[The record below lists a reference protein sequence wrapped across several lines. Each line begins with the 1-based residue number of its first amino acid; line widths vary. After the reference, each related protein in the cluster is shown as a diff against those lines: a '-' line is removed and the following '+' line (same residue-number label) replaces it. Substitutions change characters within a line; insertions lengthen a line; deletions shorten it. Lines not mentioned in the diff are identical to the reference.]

1 MTVSHFWREPGES
14 GGPREVWG
22 DGQSPRSG
30 GVAPPARRLLIDLT
44 PLRRS
49 RDFRHLVWGELVS
62 VLGNQLTTVAVP
74 YQVYQLTRSSLAV
87 GLVSITQLFPLIAGS
102 LLGGSVVDAMDRR
115 RLLMIAQVLMAACS
129 AGLAVNAD
137 LGPALWPLFVLPA
150 LAAGFSGLDSAGRNA
165 IVPNL
170 VRRSEV
176 ATANSIFQALFQ
188 FGLVAGPALA
198 GLLLAGAGVRFVY
211 WLDVAS
217 FGVALVAVF
226 LISPQPVREPG
237 HRPGLRSVMEGLRY
251 VRGKQAIEG
260 AYLIDL
266 NAMVF
271 GMPRALFPALA
282 ASVFGG
288 GASTL
293 GFLYAAP
300 GAGALVGALTTGW
313 VSRIQRQGLAV
324 IIAVIAWGAAITCFG
339 LVSWLPL
346 ALLLLALAGCADVIS
361 AVFRSTIIQ
370 LAVPDALRGRL
381 AGLQIAVVTG
391 GPRVGDLEAGAVAA
405 GFGNTV
411 SVVSGGLACIAG
423 ALVLARAL
431 PGFRRQRMEPVQHEA
446 AAPAGLGAATLTARE
461 PGALDPP
468 TADRHQGERCRRVG
482 ARNTCSIC
490 RGFGHLQQCSRS
502 PLSTLGGGG
511 NRTRVLQYLTRA
523 SPGAACSAFLSPGD
537 HASKA
542 PTGSATVWC
551 PA

>member
-1 MTVSHFWREPGES
+1 M
-14 GGPREVWG
+14 GGSAGR
-22 DGQSPRSG
+22 R
-30 GVAPPARRLLIDLT
+30 ARVLIDLA

-49 RDFRHLVWGELVS
+49 RDLRLLVLGELVS
-62 VLGNQLTTVAVP
+62 VFGTQLTTVAVP
-74 YQVYQLTRSSLAV
+74 YQVYQLTHSSLDV
-87 GLVSITQLFPLIAGS
+87 GLVSLAQLFPLIGGA
-102 LLGGSVVDAMDRR
+102 LLGGSAVDAMDRR
-115 RLLMIAQVLMAACS
+115 RLLMVAQVLMAGCS

-137 LGPALWPLFVLPA
+137 LGTSLWPLFVLPA
-150 LAAGFSGLDSAGRNA
+150 LAAGFSGLDDAGRGA

-170 VRRSEV
+170 VRRSEMPN
-176 ATANSIFQALFQ
+176 ANAIFQSLFQ
-188 FGLVAGPALA
+188 FGLVVGPAVA

-217 FGVALVAVF
+217 FGAALLAAF
-226 LISPQPVREPG
+226 LISPQPPAG
-237 HRPGLRSVMEGLRY
+237 AADHRPGLRSIIEGLGF
-251 VRGKQAIEG
+251 VRGRQAIQG
-260 AYLIDL
+260 AYLIDI

-282 ASVFGG
+282 TTLFGG
-288 GASTL
+288 GAATL

-423 ALVLARAL
+423 ALLLARAL
-431 PGFRRQRMEPVQHEA
+431 PGFRRQRLDQVHAEPGTEFGPDA
-446 AAPAGLGAATLTARE
+446 ASAQGAGLGTDRVPESRQERADE
-461 PGALDPP
+461 P
-468 TADRHQGERCRRVG
+468 
-482 ARNTCSIC
+482 S
-490 RGFGHLQQCSRS
+490 
-502 PLSTLGGGG
+502 
-511 NRTRVLQYLTRA
+511 
-523 SPGAACSAFLSPGD
+523 
-537 HASKA
+537 
-542 PTGSATVWC
+542 
-551 PA
+551 